1 MFRRSRF
8 RTWPV
13 LRVVLPLVLTLGVTG
28 VLAWSVGSARRAHR
42 SAAEETARDYATFA
56 ATLAAAHA
64 RAALDQVLLYAFY
77 AADLAE
83 QRDSRDPVLPTTLA
97 SNPPESERCAD
108 HYPEGRWFVR
118 AGSGGDMDVAGPLEP
133 GLGRWLADTLAAL
146 QNIPGAARQGNFFP
160 TAGEGLVVAYRLR
173 RDAEGRSVEAHAL
186 AHCFESQD
194 GSVFG
199 DAGRRFPL
207 LPPAAGA
214 GADSLIT
221 LTVTDPRG
229 RTVYR
234 SSGARAVR
242 PGSGFTGARPPDRSG
257 PLEGLVFTVSVPPSL
272 AHALVA
278 GGIPASGGRAP
289 WLLVLLAAALGAATF
304 LQLHRAL
311 ALVRTRERFVANVS
325 HELRTPLQLVLLFAQ
340 LLRLGRA
347 GSPRERE
354 EALTIIEREARRLVG
369 LVERVLAFAG
379 GGGTE
384 ADAERAERLDVSRV
398 ARETVEA
405 FRPLA
410 DAEEVTLDVVLD
422 DDLPPVLARPGELR
436 QIILNLLDNALRHGP
451 PGQRIAVRAAA
462 GNGRVDLLIDDEGP
476 GIPPGERERV
486 WEPFYRIGA
495 AAPRGTEGS
504 GIGLAVV
511 RDAVRSMGGS
521 VWIEDAPGP
530 SGAGTRVVVRIPVS
544 SPQPGREVE
553 A

>member
-1 MFRRSRF
+1 M
-8 RTWPV
+8 V
-13 LRVVLPLVLTLGVTG
+13 RVVLPLVLTLGVTG
-28 VLAWSVGSARRAHR
+28 LLAWSAWSARQAHR
-42 SAAEETARDYATFA
+42 SAAEQTARGYAAFA

-97 SNPPESERCAD
+97 SNPPESGRCAAD
-108 HYPEGRWFVR
+108 YPEGRWFVR
-118 AGSGGDMDVAGPLEP
+118 VGSGGEMDVAGSLEP
-133 GLGRWLADTLAAL
+133 GLGRWLADTLTAL
-146 QNIPGAARQGNFFP
+146 QDVPGAARHGNFFP
-160 TAGEGLVVAYRLR
+160 PAAEGVVVAYRLR
-173 RDAEGRSVEAHAL
+173 RNAEGGAVEAHAL

-194 GSVFG
+194 GPVFG
-199 DAGRRFPL
+199 EAGRRFPL

-229 RTVYR
+229 RTVYH
-234 SSGARAVR
+234 SSGHGEVP
-242 PGSGFTGARPPDRSG
+242 PGSGFTGARPPDGSG
-257 PLEGLVFTVSVPPSL
+257 PLGGLVFTVSVPPSL
-272 AHALVA
+272 ADALVA
-278 GGIPASGGRAP
+278 GGIPAPGGRAP
-289 WLLVLLAAALGAATF
+289 WLLVFLAAGLGAATL

-347 GSPRERE
+347 GSPQERE
-354 EALTIIEREARRLVG
+354 EALAIIEREARRLVG

-379 GGGTE
+379 GGSAE
-384 ADAERAERLDVSRV
+384 VEAERAGRLERVDVSSV
-398 ARETVEA
+398 VRETVEA

-410 DAEEVTLDVVLD
+410 DADEVTVDVVLED
-422 DDLPPVLARPGELR
+422 DVPKVLARPGGLR
-436 QIILNLLDNALRHGP
+436 QILLNLLDNALRHGP
-451 PGQRIAVRAAA
+451 AGQRITVRAAA
-462 GNGRVDLLIDDEGP
+462 GNGRVDLMVDDEGP
-476 GIPPGERERV
+476 GIPPDERERV
-486 WEPFYRIGA
+486 WEPFYRIGTVG
-495 AAPRGTEGS
+495 PRGTQGS

-511 RDAVRSMGGS
+511 RDTVRSMGGS

-530 SGAGTRVVVRIPVS
+530 SGAGARVVVRIPVS
-544 SPQPGREVE
+544 PAHHGQQVE